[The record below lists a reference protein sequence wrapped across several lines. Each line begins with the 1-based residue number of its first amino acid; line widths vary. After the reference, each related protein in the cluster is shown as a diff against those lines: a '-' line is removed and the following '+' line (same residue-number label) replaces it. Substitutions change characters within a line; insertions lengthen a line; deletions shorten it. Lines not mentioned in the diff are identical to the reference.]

1 MKSKIFLSVFAT
13 IASLTMLSSCAND
26 DLSPINDREGE
37 VEVTMTTSL
46 QGELTTYG
54 TSSADGGLKNLAG
67 KNYSVR
73 YIMEVYPKGS
83 DTHVVRMIN
92 YKPIESDPQS
102 ARSTTFETRLMA
114 AEYNFVFY
122 ADIVKEINPSGG
134 VPTDLTAPCYGN
146 RYFWSNKSDDDAQH
160 AVLIK
165 TTEYG
170 ETAESGSLKSISAN
184 SNQYSQNENHGSLE
198 QYDIYTC
205 KESVDLRNENSHSFT
220 LRRPFAKL
228 RLVTTDE
235 EDLDVDKVPD
245 WNRTVVTMRSSDNN
259 NQLNNTYNAVDGS
272 FSNNGKGSYWEA
284 YFQTTNAQGNEI
296 YDNEASNGE
305 RTLGVIYVPVSNG
318 SYNLNFQI
326 TTNKGNTKLID
337 NLPINVENVP
347 LVANKLTTIK
357 GKLLTKKFVSEI
369 IIDDE
374 FEDPE
379 TSIEFGKEAANQE
392 SLMSSLTGQSEKITY
407 TGNVTKADGLTL
419 DFTNLTRSEPI
430 YEAGNTSV
438 LTLNIGSIEEG
449 AVITILGGANAPKE
463 VVLNTGAKCSVR
475 ANLTNTRV
483 TLGGSSYKNL
493 VYNCA
498 MFPTKPTFP
507 IDAIFVVNNDRANIP
522 RPSNNSDMHKFILS
536 DDFKISQKTCNHEN
550 DSEISSWFE
559 NNTEKSA
566 WDYVEEVK

>member
-13 IASLTMLSSCAND
+13 IASITMLSSCAND

-67 KNYSVR
+67 KGLSVR

-92 YKPIESDPQS
+92 YKKIESDPES

-122 ADIVKEINPSGG
+122 ADIVRSISLSGG
-134 VPTDLTAPCYGN
+134 IPEGLSTPCYGN
-146 RYFWSNKSDDDAQH
+146 RYFFSNTDETSD
-160 AVLIK
+160 VLIQPDHNK
-165 TTEYG
+165 D
-170 ETAESGSLKSISAN
+170 AVNGSLKSIRATN
-184 SNQYSQNENHGSLE
+184 NADPYYNHTSTE

-205 KESVDLRNENSHSFT
+205 KENVDLRQESSRSFT
-220 LRRPFAKL
+220 LKRPFAKL
-228 RLVTTDE
+228 RIITTDSDE
-235 EDLDVDKVPD
+235 LDENMVPD
-245 WNRTVVTMRSSDNN
+245 WNQTVVNINSSDATNKINN
-259 NQLNNTYNAVDGS
+259 EYNAVEGTYSETDRG
-272 FSNNGKGSYWEA
+272 YWLA
-284 YFQTTNAQGNEI
+284 FNQTTNANGTEI
-296 YDNEASNGE
+296 YDNEATDGEKAGE
-305 RTLGVIYVPVSNG
+305 RTLGVFYLPVSNG
-318 SYNLNFQI
+318 SYNLNFEI
-326 TTNKGNTKLID
+326 TTRKANTTIID

-379 TSIEFGKEAANQE
+379 TSIELDKEAANQE
-392 SLMSSLTGQSEKITY
+392 SLMSSLTGQSERITY

-419 DFTNLTRSEPI
+419 DFTNLTRSEPV

-438 LTLNIGSIEEG
+438 LTLNISSIE
-449 AVITILGGANAPKE
+449 
-463 VVLNTGAKCSVR
+463 
-475 ANLTNTRV
+475 
-483 TLGGSSYKNL
+483 
-493 VYNCA
+493 
-498 MFPTKPTFP
+498 
-507 IDAIFVVNNDRANIP
+507 
-522 RPSNNSDMHKFILS
+522 
-536 DDFKISQKTCNHEN
+536 
-550 DSEISSWFE
+550 
-559 NNTEKSA
+559 
-566 WDYVEEVK
+566 